1 MKKLYFSFIII
12 FGGLTVS
19 NAQLLTQA
27 NNAPVVG
34 DKYDMYQID
43 STGVTPGASGGSA
56 VWNFTT
62 APTRTTILV
71 SNNYTTAASITS
83 GSIYP
88 VASVAKVNNSGK
100 NFYTSNS
107 NQLNFWGGNITI
119 QSQSGDYVFSNAAI
133 QAKYPMSL
141 GTTTNSAFTGT
152 VYSGLGNGSIS
163 NGTATCLGD
172 GTGTLNLPL
181 RSFSNV
187 IKVMTY
193 TRFEFVVSIASGT
206 VTQLNYDYYSPL
218 SKFPLFTITSST
230 ISSNLASDVYSTLAL
245 INKDYQYVGINESV
259 REIVSLNLFP
269 NPAKNNF
276 TLNFVNEN
284 ADAVSYEITNTIGQ
298 SVKKEN
304 LGNDKGLV
312 NYNINITELQAGV
325 YFVKVNAG
333 SRSSI
338 KKITIK

>member
-1 MKKLYFSFIII
+1 MI

-19 NAQLLTQA
+19 NAQLLTQS
-27 NNAPVVG
+27 NHAPVVG
-34 DKYDMYQID
+34 DKYDMYEID

-56 VWNFTT
+56 IWNFTAT
-62 APTRTTILV
+62 PTRTTILV
-71 SNNYTTAASITS
+71 TNNYTTAASITS

-100 NFYTSNS
+100 NFYTSS
-107 NQLNFWGGNITI
+107 GTALNFWGGNITI
-119 QSQSGDYVFSNAAI
+119 QTTSADYVFSNAAI

-152 VYSGLGNGSIS
+152 VYSALGNGSIS

-193 TRFEFVVSIASGT
+193 TKFEFAVSIATGT

-218 SKFPLFTITSST
+218 TKFPLFTITSST
-230 ISSNLASDVYSTLAL
+230 ISSNLAADVYSTIAL
-245 INKDYQYVGINESV
+245 LNKDYQYVGINESV
-259 REIVSLNLFP
+259 KEIASLNIFP

-276 TLNFVNEN
+276 TLSFVNEN
-284 ADAVSYEITNTIGQ
+284 ADIVSYELTNTLGQ
-298 SVKKEN
+298 SIKKEN
-304 LGNDKGLV
+304 LGNEKGLV
-312 NYNINITELQAGV
+312 NYNINITDVQAGV
-325 YFVKVNAG
+325 YFVKVNSG
-333 SRSSI
+333 LRSST
-338 KKITIK
+338 KKITIQ